1 MLSERI
7 RPDVEAAPG
16 VIDEVKKLESDN
28 DRLCQQ
34 NADLLKMLNQMLDDM
49 GATGHSV
56 CGAVK
61 AMGRYVLAQY
71 QTDKEAFLDYTIH
84 QAVKVL
90 LEVDMIS
97 EEQAKTA
104 IAKAT
109 GGETRRMG
117 QLTTLNETVD
127 RAMRESNLRIEG
139 KVDGRWVPIEQ
150 APFEEDVK

>member
-1 MLSERI
+1 MDIVERL
-7 RPDVEAAPG
+7 RERSRQYVNNQYNFDALAA
-16 VIDEVKKLESDN
+16 DEIK
-28 DRLCQQ
+28 RLRQQ
-34 NADLLKMLNQMLDDM
+34 NAKLLKALNQMLDDM

-56 CGAVK
+56 CEGVK

-97 EEQAKTA
+97 EEQAKAA

-109 GGETRRMG
+109 GDE
-117 QLTTLNETVD
+117 
-127 RAMRESNLRIEG
+127 
-139 KVDGRWVPIEQ
+139 
-150 APFEEDVK
+150 

>member
-1 MLSERI
+1 MDILDQLHGAHWADASERL
-7 RPDVEAAPG
+7 RLVNLAA
-16 VIDEVKKLESDN
+16 DEIE
-28 DRLCQQ
+28 RLREDK
-34 NADLLKMLNQMLDDM
+34 AELLKMLNQMLDDM

-61 AMGRYVLAQY
+61 AMGRHVLAQY

-97 EEQAKTA
+97 KEQAKAA

-109 GGETRRMG
+109 GDE
-117 QLTTLNETVD
+117 
-127 RAMRESNLRIEG
+127 
-139 KVDGRWVPIEQ
+139 
-150 APFEEDVK
+150 

>member
-1 MLSERI
+1 MDIVERL
-7 RPDVEAAPG
+7 RDPEYDWCNNSKKCNGPMFMEAA
-16 VIDEVKKLESDN
+16 DEIE
-28 DRLCQQ
+28 RLRKDK
-34 NADLLKMLNQMLDDM
+34 AELLKMLNQMLDDM

-109 GGETRRMG
+109 GVE
-117 QLTTLNETVD
+117 
-127 RAMRESNLRIEG
+127 
-139 KVDGRWVPIEQ
+139 
-150 APFEEDVK
+150 

>member
-1 MLSERI
+1 MDAVDRCNNYISGSLFNPELAIHENVRDMIIDCRDQMVAQKAEIERL
-7 RPDVEAAPG
+7 RKDKAE
-16 VIDEVKKLESDN
+16 
-28 DRLCQQ
+28 
-34 NADLLKMLNQMLDDM
+34 LLKMLNQMLDDM

-61 AMGRYVLAQY
+61 AMGRYIIAKH
-71 QTDKEAFLDYTIH
+71 QTDEEAFLDYTIH

-109 GGETRRMG
+109 GG
-117 QLTTLNETVD
+117 
-127 RAMRESNLRIEG
+127 
-139 KVDGRWVPIEQ
+139 K
-150 APFEEDVK
+150 

>member
-1 MLSERI
+1 MEKYNEVMRISWENGEEKWCFTPPQDEDEIERL
-7 RPDVEAAPG
+7 R
-16 VIDEVKKLESDN
+16 K
-28 DRLCQQ
+28 Q
-34 NADLLKMLNQMLDDM
+34 NAKLLKALNQMLDDM

-56 CGAVK
+56 CEGVK

-109 GGETRRMG
+109 GVE
-117 QLTTLNETVD
+117 
-127 RAMRESNLRIEG
+127 
-139 KVDGRWVPIEQ
+139 
-150 APFEEDVK
+150 

>member
-1 MLSERI
+1 MTQKTIGFELEKFAELIVKEIENTHVLDGSDTRDEIERL
-7 RPDVEAAPG
+7 RKDKAE
-16 VIDEVKKLESDN
+16 
-28 DRLCQQ
+28 
-34 NADLLKMLNQMLDDM
+34 LLKMLNQMLDDM

-109 GGETRRMG
+109 GVE
-117 QLTTLNETVD
+117 
-127 RAMRESNLRIEG
+127 
-139 KVDGRWVPIEQ
+139 
-150 APFEEDVK
+150 